1 MPRPNL
7 QDFSWH
13 KEINGSTF
21 LISTRPSNVDL
32 DFVNTAFESD
42 DIYWAAGSIPR
53 EDLQTML
60 DQSLMLGL
68 YEIFPLAPPP
78 ATGDNSSLLQMPST
92 TVSAPSKN
100 RLRQVGMARII
111 TDQVTVAY
119 LTDVYILPECR
130 NLGLGK
136 WLIKCCNE
144 AIETLPHLRRA
155 LLLTSSNVGKR
166 FYSGFGYWDIYEERE
181 NVVLMIR
188 RRLQTD

>member
-78 ATGDNSSLLQMPST
+78 AT
-92 TVSAPSKN
+92 APSKN